1 MNMRR
6 KMLGGLGAAAL
17 TPPLVMHTIGSKAV
31 PLLPDTPAILPAG
44 TLNQTA
50 YFPNSIFTTHEG
62 QKVRF
67 YDDLVKD

>member
-1 MNMRR
+1 
-6 KMLGGLGAAAL
+6 MLCGLGAAAL

-50 YFPNSIFTTHEG
+50 YFPNSIFSTHEG
-62 QKVRF
+62 Q
-67 YDDLVKD
+67 